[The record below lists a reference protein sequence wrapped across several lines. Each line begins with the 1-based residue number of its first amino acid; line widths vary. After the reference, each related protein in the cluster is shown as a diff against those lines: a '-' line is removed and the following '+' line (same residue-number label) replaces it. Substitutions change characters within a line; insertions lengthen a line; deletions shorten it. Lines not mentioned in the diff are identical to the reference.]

1 MAGDQARCGAGD
13 DRLRAGSWLLSGC
26 WPGGSGPIRVRRRQ
40 GSRRDF
46 PVRRVARSRRSA
58 NAARAGHCAR
68 GPFPIAI
75 AISPQGNNAYAVDA
89 GGVGAAVNEISQ
101 YSINPITGSLTPKSP
116 ATVTTGNGDAIAVT
130 PTGTSV
136 YVAGTDGVAQYSVN
150 PITGDLT
157 PNSPATVQA
166 GRGPTAVAVTPD
178 GKSAYV
184 ANSGPGKSDTTKP
197 TAGQRASNGGRGGTV
212 SQYSINPTTGD
223 LTSKSP
229 ATVAMKGGPH
239 DLAIAPDGKNAYV
252 VSVLDNTVSQYRI
265 NPRTGTLGAKPV
277 TTAATGR
284 HPENIVMAPDGKSF
298 YVDSENDGTV
308 SQYRINRAT
317 GKIAA
322 NVTAD
327 RCDDKWLNRHGDH
340 TRMRTL
346 SSELSAH
353 GQTPQ
358 THRSPSTAGSA
369 MAWVPTPAHADDF
382 GDVSAERLA

>member
-1 MAGDQARCGAGD
+1 MIGCVLAPGCSAAAGPAA
-13 DRLRAGSWLLSGC
+13 AA
-26 WPGGSGPIRVRRRQ
+26 PIRVRRRQ

-101 YSINPITGSLTPKSP
+101 YGINPITGSLTPKSP

-166 GRGPTAVAVTPD
+166 ERGPTAVAVTPNGKSVYVANIEANTISQHNINPATGNLTPKSPATVATGAGAQFIRITAD

-184 ANSGPGKSDTTKP
+184 ADSGPGKSDTTKP

-223 LTSKSP
+223 LTPQISGDGGHERRP
-229 ATVAMKGGPH
+229 ARSR
-239 DLAIAPDGKNAYV
+239 D
-252 VSVLDNTVSQYRI
+252 
-265 NPRTGTLGAKPV
+265 
-277 TTAATGR
+277 
-284 HPENIVMAPDGKSF
+284 
-298 YVDSENDGTV
+298 
-308 SQYRINRAT
+308 RA
-317 GKIAA
+317 
-322 NVTAD
+322 
-327 RCDDKWLNRHGDH
+327 
-340 TRMRTL
+340 
-346 SSELSAH
+346 
-353 GQTPQ
+353 
-358 THRSPSTAGSA
+358 
-369 MAWVPTPAHADDF
+369 
-382 GDVSAERLA
+382 